1 MKRLFALMLL
11 FVFVLCSCNGEIADN
26 SSDSKTSDI
35 SQNSNQESSGDV
47 VSSENTSSSEIDDSS
62 SNLDPDNDKE
72 KPTNTLPYL
81 IIGGIEVTIG
91 NCNDVFDDGTVSVEY
106 YNETQQFGNS
116 YLITLNNAKIACDVL
131 PDSPEMESVNGIIC
145 ETDVRL
151 KLIGENEI
159 FCNYSAPDYI
169 WYRGI
174 SYVGD
179 DTASL
184 TVIGDGSLDINLG
197 NQENLSNVYGIE
209 YDNFVLNEN
218 AIVNIKAIGGDALGV
233 LAYGK
238 KGISVNDNAAL
249 KVDVKSNDAIT
260 GLAVEVSDIS
270 VCGNGLLEII
280 DSKED
285 PYQNSIYE
293 SAPAIY
299 VDENAKV
306 ILRGCDT
313 VYYGNYFNI
322 QSKKYLPKVYIS
334 DNPNADSMGRMP
346 REAEIIYGEIIGLL
360 DSKYVCIQ
368 SGSQEKYNLWVGGVN
383 VTPEN
388 ASDIFGDGSASFD
401 GIYDLKLNN
410 AEIKGAVAEVPFDKV
425 EYGIYS
431 CSRGFGLSIYLTG
444 ENTISCTDD
453 DVYMSCGISTIDY
466 LTIGLGGTLNVNTGE
481 AGCSVGIVCDD
492 YWQHGGDV
500 KVVAKDS
507 TIIHGASYGI
517 FSFRQVNVVDGSLYA
532 QCGESGFNGSIS
544 CTLIDADDAEV
555 QRGENY
561 TLITHN

>member
-1 MKRLFALMLL
+1 MRKILALMLVL
-11 FVFVLCSCNGEIADN
+11 TFVLCSCQGEITDN
-26 SSDSKTSDI
+26 SSDSKTSEV
-35 SQNSNQESSGDV
+35 SQNISEEVSEDV
-47 VSSENTSSSEIDDSS
+47 TSSENTSSSEIDDSS
-62 SNLDPDNDKE
+62 AIIDPDDDDKKTE
-72 KPTNTLPYL
+72 NSLPCL
-81 IIGGIEVTIG
+81 IIGGVEVTVQ
-91 NCNDVFDDGTVSVEY
+91 NCNDVFGDGTVSVEY
-106 YNETQQFGNS
+106 YDETELFGES
-116 YLITLNNAKIACDVL
+116 YMIVFNNAKISCDVL

-145 ETDVRL
+145 ELDIRL

-159 FCNYSAPDYI
+159 YCNYSAPDYI

-179 DTASL
+179 NSASL
-184 TVIGDGSLDINLG
+184 TVFGEGSLDINLG
-197 NQENLSNVYGIE
+197 NEENHSNVYGID
-209 YDNFVLNEN
+209 YDDVIIKEN
-218 AIVNIKAIGGDALGV
+218 ATVNIKAIGGDALGV
-233 LAYGK
+233 LTYGE

-260 GLAVEVSDIS
+260 GIVVETFNIS
-270 VCGNGLLEII
+270 VVNNGLLEII
-280 DSKED
+280 DSKVD
-285 PYQNSIYE
+285 PYQISVYE
-293 SAPAIY
+293 NAPAIY
-299 VDENAKV
+299 VDGNAKV
-306 ILRGCDT
+306 ILRGHDT

-346 REAEIIYGEIIGLL
+346 QEAEIIYGEITGLL

-368 SGSQEKYNLWVGGVN
+368 SGSQERYNLWVVGVN

-401 GIYDLKLNN
+401 GIYDLRLNN
-410 AEIKGAVAEVPFDKV
+410 AEIKGAVVEVPFGKV

-431 CSRGFGLSIYLTG
+431 CSRNFGLSIYLTG
-444 ENTISCTDD
+444 ENTISCTG
-453 DVYMSCGISTIDY
+453 DVYMSCGISTVDY
-466 LTIGLGGTLNVNTGE
+466 LSIGLGGTLNVTTGE

-500 KVVAKDS
+500 TVVAKDS
-507 TIIHGASYGI
+507 NIIHGASYGI

-532 QCGESGFNGSIS
+532 QCGESGFSGSIS
-544 CTLIDADDAEV
+544 CTFIDSYDAEI
-555 QRGENY
+555 QKGENY